1 MYGATVIMLVQ
12 WPIANGYPYS
22 SEARDA
28 AADPEDTMLV
38 LESTLHD
45 HYRITYVIDE
55 RPDCVIY
62 RAIDMRE
69 SLRVLVAELPQ
80 SGDSAVADV
89 RSLAGQIAAVS
100 APGLLALRDHFAEG
114 TTYYVIA
121 DDPGG
126 QDLDRVARDRGGPVP
141 ESEVLTLIDRLLSV
155 LDVLHEYNPPL
166 VMGDL
171 RSTDLWSSPDGGLSL
186 APFALVRHVS
196 GEPSAYRAPELH
208 DSQAEPT
215 TSSDLYAI
223 GAVLYH
229 LLTGWPPP
237 TAAQREAGIPLNAP
251 RNLNARISALAE
263 QLALRALEK
272 KPVNRYQRAREMRSA
287 LETVRLM
294 SGRPL
299 GALAPLDAAP
309 LPAASA
315 PVPPAVPPVGP
326 SAAYGPPPAAPPYGL
341 PSPGTYASPPQYPA
355 GYTQVPPSQP
365 AAPKPAARISNGCLI
380 AIAVSLALVA
390 LTICLIGAFIG
401 YRILTGGIL
410 LPNGGTAMR
419 ATVTTTTGGAAHAA
433 TPAAGQP
440 TPGGTP
446 LATTEIFTR
455 TRQIREDVVGPAIYA
470 PNGQLLAVSIGK
482 TIVFRL
488 GDTLDQGG
496 TLTGHTGDISSLAFS
511 PDSRILASG
520 AQDENTIIVW
530 DVATGQAL
538 RKLDGHT
545 GWVRS
550 LAFSP
555 DGSILAS
562 GSTDKTVRLWDVVSG
577 RFLGALEGHTD
588 FIGNIAFSPDGS
600 TLASASRDGTVRLWD
615 VATRQ
620 PRAGFSFTAPINP
633 TTSAPYW
640 LTGLTY
646 SPDGSTIAVGSVSA
660 SVYVLDAAT
669 GSIQREL
676 NGHQDWVVI
685 RGLSYSP
692 DGRTLASASLDG
704 TVRLWSPL
712 TGTERAT
719 LTERGMRLL
728 GLSWAP
734 DSQRLVS
741 ASDAAGSLTI
751 WNVQT
756 RKVERTV
763 LLTQGIVTALAYSD
777 TGKILGT
784 GGASGT
790 VRLHILPNDRQVNLN
805 GGAPTSQFIGFVS
818 DTQLAAISDSGEVV
832 IIDLTGQDRNR
843 QLQGLQ
849 GLALS
854 LVVSRDRSLVA
865 VGNDRGEVAIWEA
878 SSQKLL
884 RTLRGLSGPA
894 ATLSFNRDGSR
905 IAAVSNQD
913 ANAPQIVVWDAQS
926 GDRKTTIKGQKAQI
940 TSLEMPAGSDVVA
953 SASSDGSLTIWNAT
967 DGSAMSTIT
976 APSDDHWFSSF
987 AFSPDGKLLVT
998 GSVVGTVE
1006 FWDAQS
1012 GARVNSIN
1020 LGTGMILSLAF
1031 RPDGKQIA
1039 ASTRD
1044 GGIYL
1049 LEPVG

>member
-1 MYGATVIMLVQ
+1 ML
-12 WPIANGYPYS
+12 A
-22 SEARDA
+22 
-28 AADPEDTMLV
+28 
-38 LESTLHD
+38 LESVLHD

-69 SLRVLVAELPQ
+69 SLRVLVAELPLP
-80 SGDSAVADV
+80 SD
-89 RSLAGQIAAVS
+89 AAVPDVCALAS
-100 APGLLALRDHFAEG
+100 QITAVSVPGLLALRDHFAEG

-141 ESEVLTLIDRLLSV
+141 ESEVLTLIDRLLNV
-155 LDVLHEYNPPL
+155 LDVLHERTPPL

-186 APFALVRHVS
+186 APFVLARHVGS
-196 GEPSAYRAPELH
+196 EPSAYRAPELH
-208 DSQAEPT
+208 DAQAEPT
-215 TSSDLYAI
+215 PSSDLYAV
-223 GAVLYH
+223 GAVLYQ

-237 TAAQREAGIPLNAP
+237 TAAQREAGVPLNAP

-272 KPVNRYQRAREMRSA
+272 KPANRYQRAREMRSA

-294 SGRPL
+294 AGRPL
-299 GALAPLDAAP
+299 GALAPIEAP
-309 LPAASA
+309 LASA
-315 PVPPAVPPVGP
+315 SLTAPTPPVEP
-326 SAAYGPPPAAPPYGL
+326 VTAYGPPPAAPPYGQ
-341 PSPGTYASPPQYPA
+341 PAPGTYAAPSQYAA

-365 AAPKPAARISNGCLI
+365 AVPAPTARISNGCLI

-390 LTICLIGAFIG
+390 LTICLVGAFIG
-401 YRILTGGIL
+401 YRILTGAGIPL
-410 LPNGGTAMR
+410 LNGGTAMS
-419 ATVTTTTGGAAHAA
+419 ATTTAGGAAHAA
-433 TPAAGQP
+433 TPSSGQP
-440 TPGGTP
+440 APTPNGAL
-446 LATTEIFTR
+446 LAAAATFTR
-455 TRQIREDVVGPAIYA
+455 TRQIREDVVGPAVYA
-470 PNGQLLAVSIGK
+470 PNGQLLAVGIGK
-482 TIVFRL
+482 AIRIRF

-496 TLTGHTGDISSLAFS
+496 TLVGHTGDISSLAFS

-538 RKLDGHT
+538 RRLDGHT

-555 DGSILAS
+555 DGTTLAS
-562 GSTDKTVRLWDVVSG
+562 GSTDKTVRLWDVASG

-588 FIGNIAFSPDGS
+588 FLGNIAFSPDS
-600 TLASASRDGTVRLWD
+600 ATLASASRDGTVRLWD
-615 VATRQ
+615 VAAR
-620 PRAGFSFTAPINP
+620 RLHSEFSFTAPINP
-633 TTSAPYW
+633 ATNAPYW

-646 SPDGSTIAVGSVSA
+646 SPDGRTIAVGSVSA
-660 SVYVLDAAT
+660 SVYVIDAAT
-669 GSIQREL
+669 GSLQREL
-676 NGHQDWVVI
+676 KGHQDWVVI

-712 TGTERAT
+712 TGTERAA
-719 LTERGMRLL
+719 LTEHGMSLI

-734 DSQRLVS
+734 DSQHLLS

-751 WNVQT
+751 WNVQS
-756 RKVERTV
+756 RQVERTV
-763 LLTQGIVTALAYSD
+763 LLTQGTVTALAYSD
-777 TGKILGT
+777 TGKILGA

-790 VRLHILPNDRQVNLN
+790 VRLHIFPNDRQVNLN
-805 GGAPTSQFIGFVS
+805 GGAPTGQFIGFVS

-849 GLALS
+849 GFALS

-865 VGNDRGEVAIWEA
+865 AGNDRGEVAIWEA

-884 RTLRGLSGPA
+884 RTLHGLIGPA

-913 ANAPQIVVWDAQS
+913 VHAPQIVVWDVPS
-926 GDRKTTIKGQKAQI
+926 GDRKMTIKGQKAQI
-940 TSLEMPAGSDVVA
+940 TSLEMPAGSDTVA
-953 SASSDGSLTIWNAT
+953 STSSDGSLTIWNVA
-967 DGSAMSTIT
+967 DGSAISTIT
-976 APSDDHWFSSF
+976 APREDHWFSSLT
-987 AFSPDGKLLVT
+987 FSPDGKLLVT

-1006 FWDAQS
+1006 FWDPQS
-1012 GARVNSIN
+1012 GARINSIN
-1020 LGTGMILSLAF
+1020 LGTGMVLSLAF